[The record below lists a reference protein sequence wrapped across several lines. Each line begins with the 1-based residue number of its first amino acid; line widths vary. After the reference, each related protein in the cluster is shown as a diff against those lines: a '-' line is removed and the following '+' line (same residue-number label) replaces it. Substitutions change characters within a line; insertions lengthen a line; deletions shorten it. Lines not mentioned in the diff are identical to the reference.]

1 MITIKNNTKKQ
12 LEINEIYKRAQEKNI
27 YHIEQAYK
35 KSSCA
40 KYCAWYS
47 IVKFCSEILDT
58 YDYYITYANCQRFGM
73 ICKYIDKNTKQ
84 ARLRYWTSY
93 NVYDCEMIE

>member
-27 YHIEQAYK
+27 CHIEQAYK
-35 KSSCA
+35 KPSCA

-47 IVKFCSEILDT
+47 IVKFCNEMLDA
-58 YDYYITYANCQRFGM
+58 YDYYITFANCQRFGM
-73 ICKYIDKNTKQ
+73 ICKYIGTDGKKH
-84 ARLRYWTSY
+84 LRYWTSY
-93 NVYDCEMIE
+93 NVYDCEIIE